1 MRKQDEEGGRAALV
15 CILSTAKRD
24 KQGRRHR
31 THKASDRE
39 VQVSAKPVR
48 PVLRV
53 TGHSCKIKQ
62 IWAASQEVR
71 QRESGS
77 RFVLKSKK
85 DASHVGRNL
94 IYE

>member
-1 MRKQDEEGGRAALV
+1 MRKQDKEGGRAALV

-24 KQGRRHR
+24 KQGRRHE

-39 VQVSAKPVR
+39 VKVSAKPVR

-53 TGHSCKIKQ
+53 TGPSCKIKQ
-62 IWAASQEVR
+62 IRAGSQEVR
-71 QRESGS
+71 ERGPGG
-77 RFVLKSKK
+77 RFVLKTKK
-85 DASHVGRNL
+85 DASQVGRNL